1 MLADK
6 IRELIDAGFSGLW
19 IQSAEPDEAIAEIR
33 QLASAE
39 GYTIHG
45 TDEAGELTTAPD
57 GDPLAALASLATL
70 ETDAPTL
77 LLLPNFASYLADP
90 AIKQTVFRAIQKGK
104 KSRQA
109 EPKRRA
115 LNRKTDLD

>member
-19 IQSAEPDEAIAEIR
+19 VQSAEPDEAIAEIR

-45 TDEAGELTTAPD
+45 TDDAGELTTAPD
-57 GDPLAALASLATL
+57 GDPCRACLTGHAGNGRTDPLDSAKLYDNAGRPSSAAM
-70 ETDAPTL
+70 PTRSSS
-77 LLLPNFASYLADP
+77 PP
-90 AIKQTVFRAIQKGK
+90 
-104 KSRQA
+104 
-109 EPKRRA
+109 PP
-115 LNRKTDLD
+115 

>member
-19 IQSAEPDEAIAEIR
+19 VQSAEPDEAIAEIR

-45 TDEAGELTTAPD
+45 TDAATGELTTAPD
-57 GDPLAALASLATL
+57 GDPLAAGAGVDELAASDQYIVPGDVDDVDASAVRPLAQ
-70 ETDAPTL
+70 PG
-77 LLLPNFASYLADP
+77 
-90 AIKQTVFRAIQKGK
+90 R
-104 KSRQA
+104 
-109 EPKRRA
+109 
-115 LNRKTDLD
+115 